1 MLINFIRSIILYSI
15 VLITTRFMGKREIGQ
30 LQPFE
35 FVISLM
41 IANLA
46 TVPMSDIGLSLFSGI
61 IPILGLLTMHLIIAF
76 FNIKSVRFRRLV
88 CGKPSILINKGKI
101 DVEAMKKERFN
112 LSELEERL
120 REKDVFNLGDV
131 DYAILETN
139 GNISVLMKPE
149 KLPPTLEDLNIQKE
163 FEGISYNLI
172 MDGVVMFSNL
182 ELINKDFKWLRKQT
196 KKFKL
201 EPEDVLIATI
211 NEKGNFYCQAKEGKS

>member
-88 CGKPSILINKGKI
+88 CGKPSVLINKGKI

-201 EPEDVLIATI
+201 EPEDVLVATI
-211 NEKGNFYCQAKEGKS
+211 NEKGDFYCQAKEGKS

>member
-139 GNISVLMKPE
+139 GDISVLMKPE

-201 EPEDVLIATI
+201 EPEDVLVATI
-211 NEKGNFYCQAKEGKS
+211 NEKGDFYCQAKEGKS

>member
-88 CGKPSILINKGKI
+88 CGKPSVLINKGKI

-163 FEGISYNLI
+163 FEGISYN
-172 MDGVVMFSNL
+172 
-182 ELINKDFKWLRKQT
+182 
-196 KKFKL
+196 
-201 EPEDVLIATI
+201 
-211 NEKGNFYCQAKEGKS
+211 

>member
-88 CGKPSILINKGKI
+88 CGKPSVLINKGKI

-139 GNISVLMKPE
+139 GDISVLMKPE

-211 NEKGNFYCQAKEGKS
+211 NEKGDFYCQAKEGKS

>member
-88 CGKPSILINKGKI
+88 CGKPSVLINKGKI

-211 NEKGNFYCQAKEGKS
+211 NEKGDFYCQAKEGKS

>member
-139 GNISVLMKPE
+139 GDISVLMKPE

-211 NEKGNFYCQAKEGKS
+211 NEKGDFYCQAKEGKS

>member
-88 CGKPSILINKGKI
+88 CGKPSVLINKGKI

-139 GNISVLMKPE
+139 GDISVLMKPE

-172 MDGVVMFSNL
+172 MDGIVMFSNL

-211 NEKGNFYCQAKEGKS
+211 NEKGDFYCQAKEGKS